1 MKILKSAVALAGLL
15 VSLAGSASAADNP
28 IMGQWID
35 KLPSG
40 ASMIIEFTAERVS
53 FTNVTADGN
62 FLPAS
67 VFPVTY
73 QAQGKD
79 QYVIAIEGQ
88 PTEPMAVMITGIGK
102 MSLKFPGRGERDLV
116 RYVPEAA
123 PAAPAAKPKGHP

>member
-1 MKILKSAVALAGLL
+1 MKILKSMLAWAGLV
-15 VSLAGSASAADNP
+15 VSLIGSASAADNP

-40 ASMIIEFTAERVS
+40 ASMIIEFTPERIS

-73 QAQGKD
+73 QSQGKD
-79 QYVIAIEGQ
+79 KYVVAIEGQ
-88 PTEPMAVMITGIGK
+88 PSEPMAVMITGTGK
-102 MSLKFPGRGERDLV
+102 MSLKFPGRDERDLV
-116 RYVPEAA
+116 RYVPQASPA
-123 PAAPAAKPKGHP
+123 PEKPKGHP